1 LFVNKT
7 MGCFSSVGTV
17 REDIPQWNNILR
29 KYRLERLLA
38 DFKLDGHTDP
48 EKWPLL
54 NECYLERY
62 GVNEGCPDR
71 GRWEQLLA
79 STCEN
84 FDPNSQLIGLLGK
97 RHASLGSSEN
107 TNIARAMKF
116 FQNTQLR
123 LKLREYIRTPP
134 PIKYDGFLSHVQ
146 STSQALCHNVAEEL
160 KEPTASMENQKAAPE
175 KLSLW
180 FDKNKTD
187 WEGILTIIASS
198 RIFII
203 ISTSAY
209 FARPYC
215 CFELMCA
222 IALGKKILLL
232 VTPPNSQQHLSLEE
246 FRTAA
251 PQEFQNEMRESEDA
265 NLEAGSSKAGSLWVT
280 SVRHL
285 ARKIRDTQRLGD
297 MRIEELAKLRLEAEA
312 QTAQLKQL
320 EQGKSRR
327 QSSLFS
333 RQSVRTNGTR
343 RVVTR
348 AFLVG
353 PGGSGKTTIFK
364 TLQHNSRV
372 LTETELKTYKQ
383 VIHSNI
389 ITGVRD
395 NIELNEIISREE
407 KKWEGEFGE
416 GPRDVAREIMQ
427 EIQVISNS
435 TTRALVTPELAELI
449 NALWAKDSNK
459 SLEKTLFIGH
469 HRQCT
474 LTADTLGYFFGEVL
488 RIGQKMYKPSLE
500 DCLYAKART
509 NGIVEQEIV
518 QNQSRTLTLYDAG
531 GQRHERMKW
540 LHVMRWV
547 DLCLFTVSLT
557 GYSQSLFEDRETNRM
572 KEALSLFQNL
582 ISSNLLQNT
591 SIALV
596 FTKKDLLKTRLKMD
610 RFTNYFPNFKG
621 DPFSTEQV
629 INFTRSMFL
638 EAIQKQRG
646 RGNDT
651 LGDIP
656 VFVINAMDRNEVKQI
671 LEQPAEK

>member
-1 LFVNKT
+1 
-7 MGCFSSVGTV
+7 MGCFSSVGAE
-17 REDIPQWNNILR
+17 REDIPPWNNILR

-116 FQNTQLR
+116 FQNPQLR
-123 LKLREYIRTPP
+123 LKLREYIKSPP
-134 PIKYDGFLSHVQ
+134 AIKYDGFLSHVQ

-160 KEPTASMENQKAAPE
+160 EDPTSNQENQKAPSE
-175 KLSLW
+175 KLRLW

-198 RIFII
+198 QIFII

-209 FARPYC
+209 FTRPYC

-222 IALGKKILLL
+222 IALRKKILLL
-232 VTPPNSQQHLSLEE
+232 VTPPSSQQHISLEE
-246 FRTAA
+246 FRATA
-251 PQEFQNEMRESEDA
+251 PCEFQNEMRDSEDVS
-265 NLEAGSSKAGSLWVT
+265 LDAGSSKAGSQWLT
-280 SVRHL
+280 SVRRV
-285 ARKIRDTQRLGD
+285 ARKIRETKKLGD
-297 MRIEELAKLRLEAEA
+297 MRIEKLIQFRLEAE
-312 QTAQLKQL
+312 TESAQLKQL
-320 EQGKSRR
+320 EQVKSRR

-333 RQSVRTNGTR
+333 RQSVRSSTHR
-343 RVVTR
+343 RAVTR

-364 TLQHNSRV
+364 TLQNSSRV
-372 LTETELKTYKQ
+372 LSEIELKMYKKI
-383 VIHSNI
+383 IHSNI
-389 ITGVRD
+389 INGVRD
-395 NIELNEIISREE
+395 IIELNEVVSKEE
-407 KKWEGEFGE
+407 IKWEGEFGDE
-416 GPRDVAREIMQ
+416 MADIAREIMQ

-435 TTRALVTPELAELI
+435 STGLLLTPELAGLI
-449 NALWAKDSNK
+449 RALWARDASK
-459 SLEKTLFIGH
+459 SLEKTLFAGH

-474 LTADTLGYFFGEVL
+474 LTADTLVYFFDDVL
-488 RIGQKMYKPSLE
+488 RIGQKMYKPSLA
-500 DCLYAKART
+500 DCLYAQART

-531 GQRHERMKW
+531 GQRQERMKW
-540 LHVMRWV
+540 LHVLRWV

-557 GYSQSLFEDRETNRM
+557 GYSQSLFEDHETNRL

-582 ISSNLLQNT
+582 TSSNLLHNT

-596 FTKKDLLKTRLKMD
+596 FTKKDLLKGRLKMD
-610 RFTNYFPNFKG
+610 KFTDYFPGFRGN
-621 DPFSTEQV
+621 PLSTEQV
-629 INFTRSMFL
+629 INFIKNMFL
-638 EAIQKQRG
+638 EAMQKQRG
-646 RGNDT
+646 KGSDIF
-651 LGDIP
+651 GDIS

-671 LEQPAEK
+671 LEQPSEK